1 MESKWNAGVQQGI
14 ELSKISL
21 LCKKLLKGQSVEQ
34 IADALE
40 ETVESIAK
48 ICEVANQFAPD
59 YDVEK
64 ICKALR
70 EK

>member
-1 MESKWNAGVQQGI
+1 M
-14 ELSKISL
+14 
-21 LCKKLLKGQSVEQ
+21 EQ

-48 ICEVANQFAPD
+48 ICEIANQFAPD
-59 YDVEK
+59 YDVDK

-70 EK
+70 EKGK